1 MIEKVVLKFLNEN
14 MSVPAYMEEP
24 EEQPERYLLIEKT
37 SGGKRDGLQTA
48 TLAIQSYA
56 PTLDQAAELNEEVK
70 NVMEEIEN
78 QNPVSRAALNTDY
91 NYTDTA
97 TKRYRYQAVYDF
109 IYY

>member
-56 PTLDQAAELNEEVK
+56 PTLEQAAELNEEVK

-97 TKRYRYQAVYDF
+97 TKRYRYQAAYDF